1 MRKKKSLVIF
11 FLISVVIISIL
22 YFAWYLYDVNSYKK
36 SVADITVS
44 DINLS
49 NIPNGVYDGA
59 YDVGYISAKVEVVVN
74 NGTIEKI
81 SLLEHKNEKG
91 APAEVI
97 TDNMIKEQKID
108 VDTISGATN
117 SSKVIKKAV
126 ENALIQE

>member
-1 MRKKKSLVIF
+1 MRKKKTLVIF
-11 FLISVVIISIL
+11 ILISVVIIGIL

-36 SVADITVS
+36 SVADITVF

>member
-11 FLISVVIISIL
+11 ILISVVIIGIL

-97 TDNMIKEQKID
+97 IDNMIKEQKID

>member
-11 FLISVVIISIL
+11 ILISVVIIGIL

-44 DINLS
+44 DINLY

-59 YDVGYISAKVEVVVN
+59 YDVGYISANVEVVVD

-97 TDNMIKEQKID
+97 IDNMIKEQKID
-108 VDTISGATN
+108 VNTISGATN

>member
-1 MRKKKSLVIF
+1 MHKNKSLVIF
-11 FLISVVIISIL
+11 ILISVVVIGFL

-44 DINLS
+44 DINIS

-59 YDVGYISAKVEVVVN
+59 YDVGYISAKVEVLVN

-81 SLLEHKNEKG
+81 SLLEHKNERG

-108 VDTISGATN
+108 VNTISGATN

-126 ENALIQE
+126 ENALIQK

>member
-1 MRKKKSLVIF
+1 MRKKKSIIIFSLV
-11 FLISVVIISIL
+11 SVVIIGAL

-36 SVADITVS
+36 AVADITVS

-59 YDVGYISAKVEVVVN
+59 YDVGYIAAKVEVVVN

-81 SLLEHKNEKG
+81 TLLEHKNEKG
-91 APAEVI
+91 ASAEVI
-97 TDNMIKEQKID
+97 TANMIKEQKID
-108 VDTISGATN
+108 VDTISSATN

-126 ENALIQE
+126 ENALLQK

>member
-1 MRKKKSLVIF
+1 M
-11 FLISVVIISIL
+11 
-22 YFAWYLYDVNSYKK
+22 YDVNSYKK

-97 TDNMIKEQKID
+97 IDNMIKEQKID